1 MFFFNSIFLFYLFYI
16 ILLRLFYFVLYY
28 TASLVMTENKFK
40 KLFGLYLLCLITFL
54 IFL

>member
-1 MFFFNSIFLFYLFYI
+1 MFFFNSIFLFILF
-16 ILLRLFYFVLYY
+16 ILFCFVLYY

-40 KLFGLYLLCLITFL
+40 KLFGLYLLCLIIFL